1 MAQASLARRAVRRGS
16 QPGPPETAGRDSRS
30 GPETA
35 GRGSRSGPE
44 MAGPGSHPGPPETA
58 GRYGVLL
65 LVLISTYLLSAF
77 SFSKLASDLQVA
89 AFAAVLLL
97 ALRTSR
103 VRRRTARLAG
113 GVALIGSV
121 AAGGADLGGR
131 PVGYGAAEVWQALLL
146 LFTVVLIVRRVL
158 DRPTVTIQSI
168 YGALSAYLIIG
179 LMFAACYAAI
189 EHLDS
194 APFFAGGQPAITQ
207 TLQYFSFTTLTTLG
221 YGDFTAAG
229 NGGRAIAVM
238 EALTGHVFLATRA
251 GAAPGSRPAG
261 NQPETPAGLRGT
273 PAYRQHVITMISERT
288 SRHVRIGLVLL
299 AHPGHLVPSPAVHG
313 GHRDL
318 PQGSLGLRPDRHL
331 HPDLLAHRRGPS
343 RQARLLV
350 PGVMLL
356 GSRPPGTV

>member
-89 AFAAVLLL
+89 AVLLL

-121 AAGGADLGGR
+121 AAGAADLTGTAA
-131 PVGYGAAEVWQALLL
+131 GYGAAEIWKALLL

-238 EALTGHVFLATRA
+238 EALTGQVFLATLVARLVSAFRA
-251 GAAPGSRPAG
+251 SPEQAQPVTRRPPPPRPARC
-261 NQPETPAGLRGT
+261 P
-273 PAYRQHVITMISERT
+273 H
-288 SRHVRIGLVLL
+288 
-299 AHPGHLVPSPAVHG
+299 
-313 GHRDL
+313 
-318 PQGSLGLRPDRHL
+318 
-331 HPDLLAHRRGPS
+331 
-343 RQARLLV
+343 
-350 PGVMLL
+350 
-356 GSRPPGTV
+356 